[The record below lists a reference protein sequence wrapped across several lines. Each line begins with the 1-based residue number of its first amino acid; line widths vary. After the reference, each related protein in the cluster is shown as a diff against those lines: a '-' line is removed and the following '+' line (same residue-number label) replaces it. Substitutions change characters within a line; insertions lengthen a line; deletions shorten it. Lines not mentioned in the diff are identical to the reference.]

1 MIRINFIVGMFRE
14 SFYSLIYF
22 GLPDSNEFWCVL
34 IFVHSG
40 AARNFDNFDVFH
52 YLFFKRISNKI

>member
-1 MIRINFIVGMFRE
+1 MIRIGFIVGMFR
-14 SFYSLIYF
+14 
-22 GLPDSNEFWCVL
+22 EFWCVL